1 MENPDLLVL
10 AARIG
15 DRLRARGW
23 TLAAAESCTAG
34 LVAAALTD
42 VAGSSDWFLGGVVAY
57 ANSAKTALL
66 GVSGADL
73 AASGAVSEPVVRA
86 MAAGAR
92 RALGADAGLA
102 VSGIAGPGGGTPD
115 KPVGTVWMAWDLAGA
130 ASAARFR
137 FPGGRA
143 AVRAATVRA
152 CLEELARLLEAA
164 P

>member
-1 MENPDLLVL
+1 MDDTLDL

-15 DRLRARGW
+15 DLLRSRSW
-23 TLAAAESCTAG
+23 TLATAESCTAG
-34 LVAAALTD
+34 LIAAALTD
-42 VAGSSDWFLGGVVAY
+42 VAGSSDWFTGGVVAY
-57 ANSAKTALL
+57 ANSVKSGLL
-66 GVSGADL
+66 GVPESDL
-73 AASGAVSEPVVRA
+73 AAHGAVSEPVVRA

-92 RALGADAGLA
+92 RVTGADAGLA

-130 ASAARFR
+130 ASARRFL
-137 FPGGRA
+137 FPGDRA
-143 AVRAATVRA
+143 SVRAATVRA